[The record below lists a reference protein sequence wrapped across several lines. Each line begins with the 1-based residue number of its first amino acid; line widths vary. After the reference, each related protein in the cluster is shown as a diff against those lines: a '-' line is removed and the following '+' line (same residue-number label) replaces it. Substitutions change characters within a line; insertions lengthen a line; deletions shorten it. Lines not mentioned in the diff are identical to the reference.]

1 VSWAAVASASEAD
14 VRRVWQILDY
24 LAVDYGGAVQ
34 DGKVIAPSEYDE
46 MQEFAQTARN
56 KISSLEEKP
65 ERQTLLKESE
75 ALQAAI
81 ATKSDP
87 ATVGS
92 LAKGLANHVIA
103 VYPVPL
109 APTSVPNLQLGASV
123 YAANCAACH
132 GASGNGDG
140 VLAKQLDP
148 KPIAFTDHDRARQR
162 SVFALYQAV
171 SQGIAGTAMP
181 AFAQLSEEDRWSVA
195 MFLGTFA
202 HDDHQRQQGQL
213 LWKESEK
220 IRTEVAGMDHFV
232 RLTEAELAGVSEFL
246 CKRFGL
252 QLIEMRSP
260 NSMVKRVSAAFQSRM
275 GMLHF
280 WLMLRRAR

>member
-1 VSWAAVASASEAD
+1 ME
-14 VRRVWQILDY
+14 LC
-24 LAVDYGGAVQ
+24 
-34 DGKVIAPSEYDE
+34 
-46 MQEFAQTARN
+46 N
-56 KISSLEEKP
+56 K
-65 ERQTLLKESE
+65 
-75 ALQAAI
+75 A
-81 ATKSDP
+81 
-87 ATVGS
+87 
-92 LAKGLANHVIA
+92 
-103 VYPVPL
+103 PL

-232 RLTEAELAGVSEFL
+232 RLTEAELADSLGEDQAKATVAFLQAHPDSLSESHRL
-246 CKRFGL
+246 PWRL
-252 QLIEMRSP
+252 
-260 NSMVKRVSAAFQSRM
+260 NS
-275 GMLHF
+275 
-280 WLMLRRAR
+280 